1 VAIPAQPTNGLPI
14 MQQAED
20 VAMEA
25 AVPAQGESDVP
36 TALIEEMPFTE
47 EELATT
53 YKVLEVLA
61 KRKELLEQRNMRDM
75 RKKLA
80 PVSEYMEGRKFGGV
94 GRKKYLEDKAIREE
108 KRARHNQRKMHDRRH
123 INSSTLRRERIA
135 KLESLLQQG
144 KDEAN
149 ALPMIADGV
158 AGEDVCHS
166 TKSLTNG
173 PEPELQKLCTDDEQ
187 HALDEKAAADKKE
200 ASALLG
206 FRSCYTCKSRFD
218 KIHHFYD
225 QLCPRCADLNFSK
238 RFQTADLRGKVALI
252 TGARVKIGFQAAV
265 KLLLAGAAVI
275 ATTRFP
281 KDAAERFAKHP
292 EYETFKDR
300 LQIFGIDFRDL
311 VHLEQ
316 FCDFVISRYS
326 RLDMIVHNACQTVRR
341 PPTYYKPLVD
351 KETKALEASTKD
363 VQMLMNH
370 QQEFE
375 SHVKSL
381 ALPASDAKKSVN
393 AGGNVVMS
401 SALKSQVPMIAGEDH
416 PDDHAEAFPEGMVDV
431 NGQQVDLRS
440 RNSWLLRM
448 GEVATPEVA
457 EVFAINTLAP
467 FIMNN
472 RLVPLL
478 EKSGKSE
485 KKFIVNVSAME
496 GKFYR
501 YKTPNHPHTNMAKAA
516 LNMMT
521 RTCAED
527 LSKRSIYMT
536 SVDTGWINDE
546 NPLAKA
552 HAHAQAHNFQTPIDE
567 IDAAARVLD
576 PIFVGYTSDKPV
588 FGKFLKDFHETEW

>member
-1 VAIPAQPTNGLPI
+1 
-14 MQQAED
+14 MQTEED
-20 VAMEA
+20 VPMEA
-25 AVPAQGESDVP
+25 APSQGEPKVPAPS
-36 TALIEEMPFTE
+36 AEEMPFTE
-47 EELATT
+47 EEMATT
-53 YKVLEVLA
+53 FKVLEVLA
-61 KRKELLEQRNMRDM
+61 KRKELLEQSNMRLM

-80 PVSEYMEGRKFGGV
+80 PVSEYMEGRKFGGL

-108 KRARHNQRKMHDRRH
+108 KRARHNQRKMHDCRH

-135 KLESLLQQG
+135 KLESLLEQG
-144 KDEAN
+144 KDDPSN
-149 ALPMIADGV
+149 QLPMIADGV

-166 TKSLTNG
+166 TKALTTG
-173 PEPELQKLCTDDEQ
+173 PEPELQKLCTDEAEQ
-187 HALDEKAAADKKE
+187 AKEDKAAADKKE

-225 QLCPRCADLNFSK
+225 QLCPRCAELNFTK
-238 RFQTADLRGKVALI
+238 RFQSADLRGKVALI

-265 KLLLAGAAVI
+265 KLLLGGAAVI

-341 PPTYYKPLVD
+341 PPTYYKPLVE
-351 KETKALEASTKD
+351 KETKALEASTKE

-370 QQEFE
+370 QHEFE

-381 ALPASDAKKSVN
+381 ALPASFDGNAVN

-416 PDDHAEAFPEGMVDV
+416 PDDHAAAFPEGMVDV

-440 RNSWLLRM
+440 HNSWLLRM

-478 EKSGKSE
+478 EKSGVTE

-527 LSKRSIYMT
+527 LSKRRIYMN

-576 PIFVGYTSDKPV
+576 PIFVGYNSDETI

>member
-1 VAIPAQPTNGLPI
+1 
-14 MQQAED
+14 M
-20 VAMEA
+20 MHM
-25 AVPAQGESDVP
+25 
-36 TALIEEMPFTE
+36 EEMPFTDE
-47 EELATT
+47 EMSIT
-53 YKVLEVLA
+53 YNVLDTLG
-61 KRKELLEQRNMRDM
+61 KRNDLLEQRNMRDM

-80 PVSEYMEGRKFGGV
+80 PLSEYMEGRKFGGV
-94 GRKKYLEDKAIREE
+94 GRKKFLEDKAIREE
-108 KRARHNQRKMHDRRH
+108 KHARFNQRKMHDRRH
-123 INSSTLRRERIA
+123 INSSTLRRKRLA
-135 KLESLLQQG
+135 KLESLLKQG
-144 KDEAN
+144 KEEAD
-149 ALPMIADGV
+149 AIPMIADGV
-158 AGEDVCHS
+158 ADEDMFISSNALDDGAEV
-166 TKSLTNG
+166 
-173 PEPELQKLCTDDEQ
+173 ELQQLCTDDAQ
-187 HALDEKAAADKKE
+187 HAREEEALAFMKE

-206 FRSCYTCKSRFD
+206 FRSCYACKSRFD

-225 QLCPRCADLNFSK
+225 QLCPRCAELNFCK
-238 RFQTADLRGKVALI
+238 RFQSSDLRGKVALI

-281 KDAAERFAKHP
+281 HDAAERFAKHP
-292 EYETFKDR
+292 EFETFKDR

-316 FCDFVISRYS
+316 FCDFVFLRYS

-351 KETKALEASTKD
+351 KETKALKGSLMK

-370 QQEFE
+370 QHEFE
-375 SHVKSL
+375 MHMRSL
-381 ALPASDAKKSVN
+381 ALPASSSTGTFLN
-393 AGGNVVMS
+393 AGGSVAMS
-401 SALKSQVPMIAGEDH
+401 SSLKSQVPMIAGEDH
-416 PDDHAEAFPEGMVDV
+416 PNDHTEAFPEGMVDV

-467 FIMNN
+467 FILNN

-478 EKSGKSE
+478 EKSGKTE

-546 NPLAKA
+546 NPLPKA
-552 HAHAQAHNFQTPIDE
+552 HAHAQAHDFQTPIDE

-576 PIFVGYTSDKPV
+576 PIFSGYTSDKPV

>member
-1 VAIPAQPTNGLPI
+1 METAQDEPQVLT
-14 MQQAED
+14 
-20 VAMEA
+20 
-25 AVPAQGESDVP
+25 
-36 TALIEEMPFTE
+36 EEVPFTDE
-47 EELATT
+47 EIATT
-53 YKVLEVLA
+53 YKVLGVLA
-61 KRKELLEQRNMRDM
+61 KRKDLLEQSNMRM
-75 RKKLA
+75 LRKKLA
-80 PVSEYMEGRKFGGV
+80 PVCEYIEGRKFGGV

-108 KRARHNQRKMHDRRH
+108 KRARHNRRKMHDRRH

-135 KLESLLQQG
+135 KLDSLLLQG
-144 KDEAN
+144 NDAVN
-149 ALPMIADGV
+149 ALPLIADGV

-166 TKSLTNG
+166 TKTLTNG
-173 PEPELQKLCTDDEQ
+173 PELGLELQKLCNDEAEQTRDD
-187 HALDEKAAADKKE
+187 KTE
-200 ASALLG
+200 AYKLETSALLG
-206 FRSCYTCKSRFD
+206 FRSCYACKSRFD

-225 QLCPRCADLNFSK
+225 QLCPRCAELNFTK
-238 RFQTADLRGKVALI
+238 RFQSTDLRGKVAII

-281 KDAAERFAKHP
+281 KDAAERFARHA
-292 EYETFKDR
+292 EYESFKDR
-300 LQIFGIDFRDL
+300 LHIFGIDFRDL

-316 FCDFVISRYS
+316 FCDYVISHYS

-341 PPTYYKPLVD
+341 PPMYYKPLVD
-351 KETKALEASTKD
+351 KETKALEKSTKE

-370 QQEFE
+370 QQDFE
-375 SHVKSL
+375 SHIKSL
-381 ALPASDAKKSVN
+381 ALPALDATIVYT
-393 AGGNVVMS
+393 GGNVVMS

-416 PDDHAEAFPEGMVDV
+416 RDDHMEAFPEGMVDV
-431 NGQQVDLRS
+431 NGQQMDLRS

-478 EKSGKSE
+478 EKSGNTD

-527 LSKRSIYMT
+527 LSKRRIYMN

-552 HAHAQAHNFQTPIDE
+552 HAHAEAHNFQTPIDE

-576 PIFVGYTSDKPV
+576 PIFVGYNSDETI

>member
-1 VAIPAQPTNGLPI
+1 MDAAIPN
-14 MQQAED
+14 E
-20 VAMEA
+20 
-25 AVPAQGESDVP
+25 VPVMV
-36 TALIEEMPFTE
+36 EEMPFTE
-47 EELATT
+47 EEICST
-53 YKVLEVLA
+53 YKVLEVLS
-61 KRKELLEQRNMRDM
+61 KRKELLEQHNMREM

-80 PVSEYMEGRKFGGV
+80 PVSEYMECRKFGGV

-108 KRARHNQRKMHDRRH
+108 KRARYNQRKMHDRHH

-135 KLESLLQQG
+135 KLDSLLQQG
-144 KDEAN
+144 KDDTK

-158 AGEDVCHS
+158 AGEDVCQS
-166 TKSLTNG
+166 TNLLSDGHNS
-173 PEPELQKLCTDDEQ
+173 ELQKLCTNDAQ
-187 HALDEKAAADKKE
+187 NACNAKAAADKDE
-200 ASALLG
+200 MSALLG
-206 FRSCYTCKSRFD
+206 FRSCYTCKTHFD

-225 QLCPRCADLNFSK
+225 QLCPRCAELNFSK
-238 RFQTADLRGKVALI
+238 RFQTANLRGKIALV
-252 TGARVKIGFQAAV
+252 TGARVKIGFQVAI

-275 ATTRFP
+275 VTTRFP
-281 KDAAERFAKHP
+281 KDATERFVKHP

-316 FCDFVISRYS
+316 FCDFVISRYP
-326 RLDMIVHNACQTVRR
+326 RLDIIVHNACQTVRR
-341 PPTYYKPLVD
+341 PPTYYKPLVE
-351 KETKALEASTKD
+351 KETRTLEASTKEI
-363 VQMLMNH
+363 QLLMNH
-370 QQEFE
+370 QREFE
-375 SHVKSL
+375 MHITSL
-381 ALPASDAKKSVN
+381 ALPVTSDAKNSITT
-393 AGGNVVMS
+393 GNTIVMS
-401 SALKSQVPMIAGEDH
+401 SALKSQVPMIAGEDSS
-416 PDDHAEAFPEGMVDV
+416 DDNVGAFPDGMVDV

-440 RNSWLLRM
+440 HNSWLLRI
-448 GEVATPEVA
+448 GEIATPEVA

-478 EKSGKSE
+478 EKSGITD

-527 LSKRSIYMT
+527 LSKRSIYMN

-546 NPLAKA
+546 NPLPKA

-576 PIFVGYTSDKPV
+576 PIFVGCTSNKPIA
-588 FGKFLKDFHETEW
+588 GKFLKDFHETEW

>member
-1 VAIPAQPTNGLPI
+1 
-14 MQQAED
+14 MQQED
-20 VAMEA
+20 ESMEA
-25 AVPAQGESDVP
+25 AAPAHGEPELS
-36 TALIEEMPFTE
+36 TAPIEEMPFTD
-47 EELATT
+47 EELKIA

-135 KLESLLQQG
+135 KLESLLKQG
-144 KDEAN
+144 KDEVN

-166 TKSLTNG
+166 TKALTSG

-187 HALDEKAAADKKE
+187 HALDEKAAADKEE

-206 FRSCYTCKSRFD
+206 FRSCYTCKSRFE

-225 QLCPRCADLNFSK
+225 QLCPRCAELNFAK

-252 TGARVKIGFQAAV
+252 TGARVKIGFQAAI

-292 EYETFKDR
+292 EYEAFKDR

-381 ALPASDAKKSVN
+381 ALPASNATESVN

-416 PDDHAEAFPEGMVDV
+416 PDDHAESFPEGMVDV

-546 NPLAKA
+546 NPLEKA